1 MSAELQFGLPWF
13 LWGVPLAPLML
24 AAAAA
29 LYLCRRRRMERFG
42 ERAALDRLAGDA
54 SPLRFFLRAIAF
66 SAAVLFLAPAAAR
79 PTFGLKPLPVRRSGI
94 DLIVA
99 LDVSK
104 SMDAADVAPSRLR
117 RALHGIDSL
126 LENLGGDRIGLVA
139 FAGEAVLVHPLTD
152 RDAGFRITLDSIDT
166 DSMPT
171 PGTSLGAAIEAARE
185 GFESRSAKHRV
196 LVLIT
201 DGETHDEDALDQ
213 ARLAHQ
219 EGVVIYALGIG
230 SARGA
235 PVPERL
241 EDGRPTEFKM
251 RGGSYVISRLNSNL
265 LRRIAEAGGGE
276 YYTFSGRGEALGRL
290 YGRISSM
297 GETEFASRF
306 KSMRNEI
313 YQYPLLAAVL
323 LLGIEMAIGNRK
335 WRAK

>member
-1 MSAELQFGLPWF
+1 M
-13 LWGVPLAPLML
+13 
-24 AAAAA
+24 
-29 LYLCRRRRMERFG
+29 
-42 ERAALDRLAGDA
+42 
-54 SPLRFFLRAIAF
+54 
-66 SAAVLFLAPAAAR
+66 
-79 PTFGLKPLPVRRSGI
+79 
-94 DLIVA
+94 
-99 LDVSK
+99 
-104 SMDAADVAPSRLR
+104 
-117 RALHGIDSL
+117 
-126 LENLGGDRIGLVA
+126 
-139 FAGEAVLVHPLTD
+139 
-152 RDAGFRITLDSIDT
+152 
-166 DSMPT
+166 
-171 PGTSLGAAIEAARE
+171 
-185 GFESRSAKHRV
+185 
-196 LVLIT
+196 
-201 DGETHDEDALDQ
+201 
-213 ARLAHQ
+213 AHQ